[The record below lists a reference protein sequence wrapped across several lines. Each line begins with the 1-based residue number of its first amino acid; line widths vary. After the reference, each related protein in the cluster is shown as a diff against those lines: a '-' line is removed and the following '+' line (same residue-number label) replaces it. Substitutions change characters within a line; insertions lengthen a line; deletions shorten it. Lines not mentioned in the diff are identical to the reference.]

1 MSGCASRAVICNFP
15 RPCVVSVL
23 CPSRRTLKQNLMAT
37 DTAPQH
43 KPAPLANQI
52 LHAER
57 RLLERR
63 RSIIA
68 CATRLRGAARAQAA
82 SPAMLAGAAGLGF
95 ALERMTGR
103 KPADAEPAGHAS

>member
-1 MSGCASRAVICNFP
+1 
-15 RPCVVSVL
+15 
-23 CPSRRTLKQNLMAT
+23 MAT
-37 DTAPQH
+37 DSVPQH
-43 KPAPLANQI
+43 KPAPLAIQI

-103 KPADAEPAGHAS
+103 KPADAEPAGHASSDLFGTALKWSSLVRGLSNFIPS